1 MSSHWPEKSE
11 IIYTQTFFKKYSFMQ
26 LQWGI
31 TYKAFYYVVFYVC
44 LLISNNRKPSSR
56 LAYTVK
62 EWWSGGRVGF
72 RHGLI
77 RATALLLWT
86 VLGCAFVV

>member
-1 MSSHWPEKSE
+1 MSFHWPEKPE
-11 IIYTQTFFKKYSFMQ
+11 VMYVQTIKKYSFMQ

-56 LAYTVK
+56 LAC
-62 EWWSGGRVGF
+62 E
-72 RHGLI
+72 
-77 RATALLLWT
+77 AEE
-86 VLGCAFVV
+86 